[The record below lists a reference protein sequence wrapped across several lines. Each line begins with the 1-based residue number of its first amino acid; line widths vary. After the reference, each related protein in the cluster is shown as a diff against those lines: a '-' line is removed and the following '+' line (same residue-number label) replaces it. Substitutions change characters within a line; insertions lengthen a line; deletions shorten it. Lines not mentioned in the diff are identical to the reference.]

1 MSYDENLFDV
11 SVRYLVSSEM
21 RSDSNLKLTSSSYV
35 LSRFYFYLLNMAW
48 VVLSRRVRYPVDGVS
63 EGIETSSLLINF
75 DENLFVISFVTW
87 VSFESRVSLI
97 WD

>member
-35 LSRFYFYLLNMAW
+35 LSRFYLYLLNMAW
-48 VVLSRRVRYPVDGVS
+48 VVLSRRVGYPVDGVS

>member
-35 LSRFYFYLLNMAW
+35 LSRFYLYLSNMAW
-48 VVLSRRVRYPVDGVS
+48 VVLSRRVGYPVDGVS